1 MKNSNKIYFIAF
13 SLILTATFFSIY
25 YAPLF
30 ITKLLS
36 LMMIGAFSEFI
47 LVHFQKKNLR
57 SYGMGSAF
65 AAGLL
70 TCSLPHNMPYWQLLV
85 GIFFA
90 SWMVKPVLPIIGIRL
105 NSALAARL
113 LLMLLFPNECTSWGA
128 ASIDT
133 LSTATPQELYRAEGV
148 KLDLSM
154 LCLGPIQGNWMD
166 FYTIVPGSPGSNL
179 PLLLIILLIVFT
191 YKNLCNRYTLIA
203 YAISFSIINILYQAD
218 PIYNLITAS
227 SLFSMLFLFSD
238 PYSTPKSKLGKI
250 IFGIIIGLS
259 NGLIRHE
266 TYYTEAMVYAVL
278 IANLFTPFLGRFL
291 QLKHNH

>member
-13 SLILTATFFSIY
+13 TLILTATFFSIY

-30 ITKLLS
+30 IIKLLS
-36 LMMIGAFSEFI
+36 LMMIGAFSNLSSFV
-47 LVHFQKKNLR
+47 LKRRHFVL
-57 SYGMGSAF
+57 MVWVLLLT
-65 AAGLL
+65 GLL
-70 TCSLPHNMPYWQLLV
+70 TCSLPHNMPYWQLLI

-191 YKNLCNRYTLIA
+191 YQNLCNRYLYMLSFLLLTS
-203 YAISFSIINILYQAD
+203 YIS
-218 PIYNLITAS
+218 
-227 SLFSMLFLFSD
+227 
-238 PYSTPKSKLGKI
+238 
-250 IFGIIIGLS
+250 
-259 NGLIRHE
+259 
-266 TYYTEAMVYAVL
+266 
-278 IANLFTPFLGRFL
+278 
-291 QLKHNH
+291 